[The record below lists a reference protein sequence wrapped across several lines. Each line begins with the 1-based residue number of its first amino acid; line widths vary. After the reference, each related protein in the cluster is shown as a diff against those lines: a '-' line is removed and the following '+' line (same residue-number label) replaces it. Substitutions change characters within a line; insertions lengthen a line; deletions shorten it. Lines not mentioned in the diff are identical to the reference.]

1 MYSNY
6 LSTLNG
12 SLNLHAK
19 HLPYRPWRCQYAP
32 LPPCAKPPKAGLSEA
47 RHRFYAHTRQGASHR
62 ASSPGNSGL
71 APDFL
76 RMALLVSRWKS
87 KPASLPTLPMSYRC
101 SLQWGRQAPS
111 GNNVVVLAAPHSLH
125 FQWGG
130 GTGASW
136 QKRVGRLALR
146 GILPPDSRD
155 LDAPRT
161 GGATWLQFAAT
172 GKKKETTGEGSHFAL
187 LPFPPTRWMYHAGGG
202 TEPSTTFAPP
212 WPSRCCSLFLL
223 PLLPDIFS
231 ALDGL
236 GLASCCC

>member
-136 QKRVGRLALR
+136 QKRVGRLALS
-146 GILPPDSRD
+146 GILPPDRRD

-172 GKKKETTGEGSHFAL
+172 GKKKRPLGKAAIL
-187 LPFPPTRWMYHAGGG
+187 LCFLSPLLDECIMLVVGLNQ
-202 TEPSTTFAPP
+202 APP
-212 WPSRCCSLFLL
+212 L
-223 PLLPDIFS
+223 LLPDQAVA
-231 ALDGL
+231 ALSSSYHFCPTFFLPWMVLD
-236 GLASCCC
+236 